1 MKPLRAQVHLHT
13 VMTGVSARHDIRSRR
28 ELATYRY
35 ASALGPYC
43 YRLLHICGPS
53 MHIILSDGDTLT
65 YPDLILDL
73 MPRTSD

>member
-1 MKPLRAQVHLHT
+1 
-13 VMTGVSARHDIRSRR
+13 MTGVSARDDIRNTKPARIC
-28 ELATYRY
+28 YRY

>member
-1 MKPLRAQVHLHT
+1 
-13 VMTGVSARHDIRSRR
+13 MTGVSARHDIDYEAGENSLQICECVRSV
-28 ELATYRY
+28 
-35 ASALGPYC
+35 
-43 YRLLHICGPS
+43 LLHICGPS